1 MRYVRFES
9 LDSHNVLIFP
19 ICGMKANKWDE
30 YPGGGKLLSAW
41 TGYWIADDRS
51 LWLFQIGESDG
62 SLSATQG
69 MSRWNYDGFMAVRG
83 IKDHD

>member
-9 LDSHNVLIFP
+9 LESHNVLIFP
-19 ICGMKANKWDE
+19 ICGMKANNRDE
-30 YPGGGKLLSAW
+30 YPGGGRLLSAW
-41 TGYWIADDRS
+41 SGYWIADDRC
-51 LWLFQIGESDG
+51 LWLFQISETDG
-62 SLSATQG
+62 LLSATQG